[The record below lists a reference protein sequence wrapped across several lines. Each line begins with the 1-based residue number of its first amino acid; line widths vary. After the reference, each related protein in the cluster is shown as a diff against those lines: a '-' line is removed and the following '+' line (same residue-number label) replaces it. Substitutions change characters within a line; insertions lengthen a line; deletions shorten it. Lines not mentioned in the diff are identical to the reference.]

1 MSFLL
6 RAPCLQSIKQTTGI
20 VGLEVIPN
28 GRETLSNLVRK
39 VLAEVRKDIPED
51 AGYRKV
57 VEATY
62 SRRLEIIEANDDTTV
77 IESKIGSGQI
87 EELVSQANDELG
99 LISKMKQWKPWEFT
113 HTIQIIE
120 ETAAK

>member
-77 IESKIGSGQI
+77 I
-87 EELVSQANDELG
+87 
-99 LISKMKQWKPWEFT
+99 
-113 HTIQIIE
+113 
-120 ETAAK
+120 